1 MNTESTQ
8 EGAQAPFH
16 HHVRRAIVRAI
27 PAPGHKYRWRCGM
40 RWPENAVEVVIV
52 EEPKPYDHAIGPE
65 EISPE
70 QFEQLRKDRRLAVA
84 LSDGSEGGDTEEL
97 LEAKADIA
105 RLERALKEAHQE
117 LAGAS
122 ERFER
127 FRASS
132 EKQAT
137 EAGGRIAKLEH
148 ELAQKD
154 SLLAA
159 AAGAK
164 SNKKKPGE

>member
-1 MNTESTQ
+1 MNTQSTA
-8 EGAQAPFH
+8 EAGAQAPVH
-16 HHVRRAIVRAI
+16 TRYRRAIVRAI

-40 RWPENAVEVVIV
+40 RWPENAVEVVVV

-70 QFEQLRKDRRLAVA
+70 QFELLRKDRRLAVA

-97 LEAKADIA
+97 IEAKAEHA

-137 EAGGRIAKLEH
+137 EAGARIAKLEH

-154 SLLAA
+154 SQLAS
-159 AAGAK
+159 AGTK
-164 SNKKKPGE
+164 PFKKKPGE